1 MSEKRECERTGCVV
15 GAISDRIGGL
25 GGGGIPGI
33 AGPGTQRGGAGDLL
47 AADSVPTEED
57 GAATITTGLEAT
69 LNLGMIGLVGRAS
82 YGPAAARSGREPVE
96 PNSEERR
103 CAAWWQ

>member
-1 MSEKRECERTGCVV
+1 M
-15 GAISDRIGGL
+15 
-25 GGGGIPGI
+25 
-33 AGPGTQRGGAGDLL
+33 
-47 AADSVPTEED
+47 PTEED

-69 LNLGMIGLVGRAS
+69 LNLGILGLVGRAS

-103 CAAWWQ
+103 RAAWQ

>member
-33 AGPGTQRGGAGDLL
+33 AGPGTQRGAGDLL

-69 LNLGMIGLVGRAS
+69 LNLGILGLVGRAS

-96 PNSEERR
+96 PNSEERHR
-103 CAAWWQ
+103 RAAWQ

>member
-25 GGGGIPGI
+25 GGGGGIPGI
-33 AGPGTQRGGAGDLL
+33 AGPGTQSRSRSPAGSGLGAHGGRWGRDDHHRLGGDLEPG
-47 AADSVPTEED
+47 D
-57 GAATITTGLEAT
+57 
-69 LNLGMIGLVGRAS
+69 GLVGRAS

-103 CAAWWQ
+103 RAAWQ